1 MFKKR
6 FIKNGRYF
14 FISKRIPWT
23 PSRGAEGPGVGVAG
37 PEKID
42 LKTKKLMRVPF
53 VVGADFETCTK
64 PISDCEPDND
74 KSFTRINHVG
84 LSHRLLR

>member
-1 MFKKR
+1 MPDRGSVLKFK
-6 FIKNGRYF
+6 NH
-14 FISKRIPWT
+14 
-23 PSRGAEGPGVGVAG
+23 SRS
-37 PEKID
+37 
-42 LKTKKLMRVPF
+42 MRVPF

>member
-14 FISKRIPWT
+14 FIRKRIPWT

-42 LKTKKLMRVPF
+42 LKTKKL
-53 VVGADFETCTK
+53 FEWRFIAAQK
-64 PISDCEPDND
+64 GLRRWRKEALLPD
-74 KSFTRINHVG
+74 KEHEQAAI
-84 LSHRLLR
+84 